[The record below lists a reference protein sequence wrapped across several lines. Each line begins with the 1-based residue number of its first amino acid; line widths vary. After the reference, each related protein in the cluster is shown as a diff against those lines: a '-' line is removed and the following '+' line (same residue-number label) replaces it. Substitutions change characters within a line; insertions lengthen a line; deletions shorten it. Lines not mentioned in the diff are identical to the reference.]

1 MQVHL
6 SPSMKTI
13 TISTNNHSNNNNGG
27 ILDLMKI
34 KVAARHVSYRT
45 LFHTVLILAF
55 LLPFVFILTAVV
67 TLEGVNNCS
76 SLNCLGRR
84 LGPRLLGR
92 ADDSVKLVKDL
103 YKILNQVNLDK
114 IPDDLKLPKSFSALV
129 SEMKNSQYD
138 AKTFA
143 IRLRAMMEKSDIEV
157 RASKFAELMNKH
169 FAASAIPKGLHCLS
183 LRLTDE
189 YSSNAHARKQ
199 LPSPELLPL
208 LYDNSFYHFVVSTD
222 NILAASVVVTSMVQ
236 SFLRPDKIIFHVIT
250 DKKTYAGMHS
260 WFALNPLSPA
270 IVEVKGVHQF
280 DWLTRENVPVLEAV
294 ENQHG
299 IRNYYHGNHVVGA
312 NLSETTPRNFASKLQ
327 ARSPKYISLLNHLR
341 IYLPELFPH
350 LDKVVFLDDDVVVQ
364 RDLSPL
370 WNIDL
375 GGKVNGAVQTCEG
388 DDEWVMS
395 KRFKNYFNFSHPL
408 IAENLNPDDCAWAY
422 GMNVFDL
429 QAWRKTNI
437 RETYHSWLKENLRS
451 NLRLWKL
458 GTLPPAL
465 IAFRDHVQP
474 IDPTWHMLGL
484 GYQSKTNIESVKKA
498 AVIHYNG
505 QCKPW
510 LEIGFEH
517 LRPFWTRYV
526 NYSNDFVRNCHILE

>member
-1 MQVHL
+1 MQLHL

-92 ADDSVKLVKDL
+92 EDDSVRLVKDL
-103 YKILNQVNLDK
+103 HKILSQVNLNK

-138 AKTFA
+138 AKTFG
-143 IRLRAMMEKSDIEV
+143 IKLRAMMEKSDIEI

-312 NLSETTPRNFASKLQ
+312 NLSETTPQNFASKLQ

-408 IAENLNPDDCAWAY
+408 IAKNLNPDDCAWAY

-429 QAWRKTNI
+429 RAWRKTNI

-465 IAFRDHVQP
+465 IAFRDQVQP